1 MKKIFLTAALVIG
14 ALTFVKSQEN
24 TQLNKRFIEITGMAE
39 SEVTP
44 DEIFITITLQER
56 NENREKLSIQKQEDD
71 LKKNLKEL
79 NIDLSNLTLNSADG
93 DYGKLRRS
101 TKDLL
106 ITKTYILKISN
117 ADMVNKVYAK
127 LDKINVFD
135 AYISNYTYSKII
147 EFTKEN
153 RIKAIKAAKEKA
165 DYTLAAI
172 GQQAGQPLQI
182 NEIENY
188 VVQPMYAMKRNMLS
202 NSAAEYD
209 KSSEES
215 IDFKKIKIKSSF
227 LVKYEIVNK

>member
-39 SEVTP
+39 SEITP

-56 NENREKLSIQKQEDD
+56 NENREKLSIQKQEDE
-71 LKKNLKEL
+71 LKKNVKEL
-79 NIDLSNLTLNSADG
+79 GIDLSNLTLNSADG

-106 ITKTYILKISN
+106 ITKTYILKVSN
-117 ADMVNKVYAK
+117 ADMVNKVYAR

-135 AYISNYTYSKII
+135 AYISNYTYSKIV

-182 NEIENY
+182 SEVENY

-202 NSAAEYD
+202 NSAEDYD
-209 KSSEES
+209 KSSEEG

-227 LVKYEIVNK
+227 LVKYEIINK